1 LIPKRIEREDVLS
14 QNSSG
19 ESTVLSVATLNGAD
33 RAYHAQPQQK
43 AEPDEHKISVFWR
56 VFGGAIISIAA
67 LAAITLYN
75 NLATGIAELR
85 TEIGR
90 GNDARAEL
98 VKKDEFNSRSTSMWN
113 RIQELQAVQLS
124 MTSLKEKVSGLEQQL
139 RAADEDHK
147 SLLQAQ
153 VQISAL
159 QEKVAARDVQ
169 LKTADDEVKVLC
181 REMQA
186 LRERL
191 AKLEGLEGSKPSPK
205 SRGASQVEEERTR
218 RKND

>member
-1 LIPKRIEREDVLS
+1 LIPKRIEREEVSS
-14 QNSSG
+14 QNGSRD
-19 ESTVLSVATLNGAD
+19 STLLAVATLNGAD
-33 RAYHAQPQQK
+33 RASRAQSHPK
-43 AEPDEHKISVFWR
+43 GESDEQKISVFWR

-90 GNDARAEL
+90 GNEARAEL

-113 RIQELQAVQLS
+113 RIQELQAMQLS

-147 SLLQAQ
+147 ALLQAQ
-153 VQISAL
+153 VQISGL
-159 QEKVAARDVQ
+159 QEKAASREAQAKAVEEER
-169 LKTADDEVKVLC
+169 KTLC
-181 REMQA
+181 KELLV
-186 LRERL
+186 LRERI
-191 AKLEGLEGSKPSPK
+191 AKLEGLQGS
-205 SRGASQVEEERTR
+205 RTR
-218 RKND
+218 PKNADNLQQEQTHDNGD

>member
-1 LIPKRIEREDVLS
+1 LIPKRIEREDVPS
-14 QNSSG
+14 QNG
-19 ESTVLSVATLNGAD
+19 LGDSTLLAVATLKGAD

-43 AEPDEHKISVFWR
+43 AEADEQKISIFWR

-113 RIQELQAVQLS
+113 RIQELQAVQLG

-153 VQISAL
+153 VQISGL
-159 QEKVAARDVQ
+159 QEKAAAREAL
-169 LKTADDEVKVLC
+169 LKSAEEERKVLC
-181 REMQA
+181 KEVAA
-186 LRERL
+186 LRERI
-191 AKLEGLEGSKPSPK
+191 AKLEGLQGSRPRPKSAEGSEQEHA
-205 SRGASQVEEERTR
+205 RG
-218 RKND
+218 NG

>member
-1 LIPKRIEREDVLS
+1 LIPKRIEREEVSS
-14 QNSSG
+14 QNG
-19 ESTVLSVATLNGAD
+19 LGDSTLLAVATLNGAD
-33 RAYHAQPQQK
+33 RASRSQSQAKPE
-43 AEPDEHKISVFWR
+43 ADEQKISVFWR

-90 GNDARAEL
+90 GTDARAEL

-113 RIQELQAVQLS
+113 RIQELQAMQLS

-147 SLLQAQ
+147 ALSQAQ
-153 VQISAL
+153 VQISGL
-159 QEKVAARDVQ
+159 QEKAASREAQ
-169 LKTADDEVKVLC
+169 AKAAEEERKTLC
-181 REMQA
+181 KELLV
-186 LRERL
+186 LRERI
-191 AKLEGLEGSKPSPK
+191 AKLEGQQGSRPRPKNADSP
-205 SRGASQVEEERTR
+205 QQDQTR
-218 RKND
+218 DNGD

>member
-1 LIPKRIEREDVLS
+1 LIPKRIERDDVPS
-14 QNSSG
+14 QNG
-19 ESTVLSVATLNGAD
+19 LGDSTLLAVATLKGAD
-33 RAYHAQPQQK
+33 RAYRAQSQQK
-43 AEPDEHKISVFWR
+43 PEADEQKISIFWR

-90 GNDARAEL
+90 GSDARAEL

-113 RIQELQAVQLS
+113 RIQELQAMQLG

-153 VQISAL
+153 VQISGL
-159 QEKVAARDVQ
+159 QEKAAAREAL
-169 LKTADDEVKVLC
+169 LKSAEEERKVLC
-181 REMQA
+181 KEVAA
-186 LRERL
+186 LRERI
-191 AKLEGLEGSKPSPK
+191 AKLEGLQGSRPRPK
-205 SRGASQVEEERTR
+205 SAEGPEQEHARG
-218 RKND
+218 ND

>member
-1 LIPKRIEREDVLS
+1 LFPKRIEREDVPS
-14 QNSSG
+14 QNGSG

-90 GNDARAEL
+90 GNDARADL

-153 VQISAL
+153 VQISGL
-159 QEKVAARDVQ
+159 QEKAAAREAL
-169 LKTADDEVKVLC
+169 LKSAEEERKVLC
-181 REMQA
+181 KEMQV
-186 LRERL
+186 LRERI
-191 AKLEGLEGSKPSPK
+191 AKLEGLQGSRLRPKSGEGSEQEHA
-205 SRGASQVEEERTR
+205 RD
-218 RKND
+218 ND

>member
-1 LIPKRIEREDVLS
+1 LIPKRIERDDVPS
-14 QNSSG
+14 QNG
-19 ESTVLSVATLNGAD
+19 LGDSTLLAVATLKGAD

-43 AEPDEHKISVFWR
+43 AEADEQKISIFWR

-113 RIQELQAVQLS
+113 RIQELQAMQLA

-153 VQISAL
+153 VQISGL
-159 QEKVAARDVQ
+159 QEKAAAREAL
-169 LKTADDEVKVLC
+169 LKSAEEERKVLC
-181 REMQA
+181 KEVAA
-186 LRERL
+186 LRERI
-191 AKLEGLEGSKPSPK
+191 AKLEGLQGSGPRPKSAEGSEQEHA
-205 SRGASQVEEERTR
+205 RG
-218 RKND
+218 ND